1 MWCYNACQI
10 FQKTSGYRVVR
21 LILVLGFVIGLL
33 IVLSG
38 YALKRQ
44 QLLNEQRTTQQIESM
59 LRDVLRF
66 APGSDEK
73 KNELVQAMVEGYR
86 SGAITR
92 EQIDQTVQNIQISLT
107 QDNTYVPQHRATNNE
122 PNTTMARTR

>member
-1 MWCYNACQI
+1 MLQRVPVL
-10 FQKTSGYRVVR
+10 QKTSGYQIVR

-44 QLLNEQRTTQQIESM
+44 QLLNEQRTTQQIEST

-73 KNELVQAMVEGYR
+73 KNELVNAMVETYR

-92 EQIDQTVQNIQISLT
+92 EQIDQTAQNIKISKFIT
-107 QDNTYVPQHRATNNE
+107 QATSF
-122 PNTTMARTR
+122 